1 MTTYAVNENGATTR
15 YTGYDFESF
24 CHFNGKYYGIKAD
37 GLYLL
42 DGTADA
48 FVDLGDLDFGT
59 SLEKRVT
66 NAYVGGASDAQLEL
80 TITQRGTEYTYPARS
95 YDSETNVQRFDT
107 GKGLRANY
115 FGVKVSNVEQ
125 SPFTIDAVE
134 VAAVATSRRI

>member
-15 YTGYDFESF
+15 YTGYDFDSF

-42 DGTADA
+42 DGTANA
-48 FVDLGDLDFGT
+48 TVELGDMDFGT
-59 SLEKRVT
+59 SLEKHRAS
-66 NAYVGGASDAQLEL
+66 AYVGCASDAPMEL
-80 TITQRGTEYTYPARS
+80 TITQRGTDYTYPTRS
-95 YDSETNVQRFDT
+95 YDDATNVQRFDV

-115 FGVKVSNVEQ
+115 FGVRVSNVDQ